1 MVLEQAAVGSIVFDV
16 AAFLK
21 PATACICVPFKGE
34 KDRFHSFFEE
44 TELLG
49 LPHNTITKLMIENR

>member
-1 MVLEQAAVGSIVFDV
+1 MVLEQTAVGSIVFDV
-16 AAFLK
+16 VAFLK
-21 PATACICVPFKGE
+21 PATACVFVPLKGE